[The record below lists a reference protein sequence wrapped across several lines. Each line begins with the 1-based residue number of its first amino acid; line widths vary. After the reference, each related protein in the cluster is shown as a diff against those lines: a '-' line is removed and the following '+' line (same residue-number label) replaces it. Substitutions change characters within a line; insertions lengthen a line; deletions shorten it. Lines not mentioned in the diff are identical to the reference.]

1 MKDSRQ
7 YSRSPMEKKHKCGCF
22 SHIPDL
28 GKNKDSELGEITWFF
43 LLSQSQ
49 YRGNRIVIVTK
60 TGNQRC
66 VFNVT
71 FKDNSFLPA
80 AANE

>member
-1 MKDSRQ
+1 MV
-7 YSRSPMEKKHKCGCF
+7 
-22 SHIPDL
+22 
-28 GKNKDSELGEITWFF
+28 F